1 MERDDVFQDDPSDR
15 RPLALDEGTLLND
28 QFRVGRVLGVG
39 GFAIT
44 YLAFDEVLEM
54 VVAVKEFL
62 PSNIAVRKTGS
73 HTVQPRSSGG
83 EADDFAFGL
92 RRFLQEARTLAK
104 FEDHPNIVRVRTFF
118 RENGTGYLVMN
129 FYEGRTL
136 SEYLAARNGF
146 LPEDEALLITEQVV
160 EGLSAVHGE
169 DILHRDID
177 PNNVYLADVGKVVLL
192 DFGAARTAVG
202 GRTQSMSVVLKRGY
216 APHEQYHSHGDQ
228 GPWTDVY
235 ACSATLYRALTGYK
249 PPEAAA
255 RILEDDLAPP
265 KELVPSLSAATNE
278 AVLEGLAI
286 RPDDRPQT
294 MEAFASRLPE
304 PPAEAEPGWIGEQTT
319 LETPTRDA
327 EGASAELRVS
337 STHAC
342 RLYVD
347 GGRAAELEPDETYTL
362 GVEGGTHRLRAVRT
376 DQTHGGGATVTASGP
391 SVQGEAG
398 KRRMALDAL
407 MWQEVVSASAE
418 GPTTV
423 RIDFQDLPTPAAAS
437 DAGRAD
443 EAIDSEAARPPDGQ
457 AAPALARGHA
467 VGATSTETAA
477 TDPRDDESRDNENGA
492 VPARLQV
499 QTNRAAHLYVDNN
512 RKGRIGPD
520 DEHRLSL
527 PPGEH
532 RLRAI
537 AVEGDARWRRTVAVE
552 EGRDRALD
560 IQFDDEVALEDALRY
575 VGVGVVAL
583 LGVLMLGWWLLFSND
598 APRPQPDR
606 VLTTSEEAL
615 VDLTANDAD
624 PDEDA
629 IRVTAAGPVPDS
641 VAQVT
646 LLDSARVR
654 VQVAAG
660 FAGTAQ
666 VPYEVTDAVG
676 ATAQSSVTLRVP
688 FSGIPR
694 PIASDI
700 RQPQVV
706 RADSLTGDGDLDVV
720 MAALGERAVTWS
732 ENTLSGNGRFRA
744 PAAIDTTTGGAVD
757 VTTADLNGN
766 GRVDVLSASMQD
778 DVVAWYENQGETFSG
793 ARPLD
798 TEADGA
804 AAVEA
809 VDLDGDGDTDVVAGH
824 VLDRTVTWYENRGKG
839 RFKAGG
845 VVVDSVRGLETL
857 NISDLDNDDV
867 PDLLVVSYK
876 DSAITRY
883 EPERQAGDS
892 VRFVQRPPVGTN
904 LREPIEV
911 HTADVVGN
919 GRVDVL
925 AGKAGE
931 EPLVLYENRAKGAN
945 QPTFG
950 NKRVLSTGLRTIEEI
965 DTGDIDGDGDLDI
978 FAAAFESNRVVWFEN
993 LGDGTF
999 GPAQPVA
1006 TGVPNVISLIVA
1018 DVDEDGDVD
1027 VLVASQTGNTVEWH
1041 ENHLVE

>member
-39 GFAIT
+39 GFGIT

-92 RRFLQEARTLAK
+92 QRFLQEARTLAK

-177 PNNVYLADVGKVVLL
+177 PNNVYLADIGKVVLL

-319 LETPTRDA
+319 LEAPIRDA

-347 GGRAAELEPDETYTL
+347 GGQAAELEPDETYTL

-391 SVQGEAG
+391 PVQGEAG

-407 MWQEVVSASAE
+407 MWQDVVSASAE

-423 RIDFQDLPTPAAAS
+423 RIDFQDLPAPTAAG
-437 DAGRAD
+437 DAGRGD
-443 EAIDSEAARPPDGQ
+443 EAIHPEAEPPPNGQ
-457 AAPALARGHA
+457 AAPGPERGRPA
-467 VGATSTETAA
+467 GATSTETAA
-477 TDPRDDESRDNENGA
+477 TEHRDDESGA
-492 VPARLQV
+492 GPAHLRV
-499 QTNRAAHLYVDNN
+499 QTNRAAHLYVDNT
-512 RKGRIGPD
+512 REGRLGPD

-532 RLRAI
+532 RLRAV

-552 EGRDRALD
+552 EGGDRTLEL
-560 IQFDDEVALEDALRY
+560 QFDDEVALEDALRY

-583 LGVLMLGWWLLFSND
+583 IGVLMLGWWLLFGNH

-606 VLTTSEEAL
+606 VLTTSEEVL
-615 VDLTANDAD
+615 VDLTANDTD
-624 PDEDA
+624 PDGDG
-629 IRVTAAGPVPDS
+629 IRVNAAGPVPDS

-646 LLDSARVR
+646 LVDSARVR
-654 VQVAAG
+654 IQVAAG

-666 VPYEVTDAVG
+666 VPYEVTDAAG

-688 FSGIPR
+688 FNGIPR

-706 RADSLTGDGDLDVV
+706 RADSLADGGDLDVV
-720 MAALGERAVTWS
+720 MAALGGRAVTWS
-732 ENTLSGNGRFRA
+732 ENALSGRGRFRA
-744 PAAIDTTTGGAVD
+744 PVAIDTTTGGAVD

-778 DVVAWYENQGETFSG
+778 DVVAWYENQGDTFSG
-793 ARPLD
+793 PRPLD
-798 TEADGA
+798 TEAGGA
-804 AAVEA
+804 VAVEA
-809 VDLDGDGDTDVVAGH
+809 VDLDDDGDTDVVAGH
-824 VLDRTVTWYENRGKG
+824 VLDRTVTWYENRGPG
-839 RFKAGG
+839 QFRAGG

-857 NISDLDNDDV
+857 NISDLDDDGV

-919 GRVDVL
+919 GREDVL

-931 EPLVLYENRAKGAN
+931 EPLVLYENRAEGGN

-1006 TGVPNVISLIVA
+1006 TGVPNVISLTVA

-1027 VLVASQTGNTVEWH
+1027 VLVASQTGNTVEWY
-1041 ENHLVE
+1041 ENHLGE